1 MSAGIPTSAHAP
13 VTGAGLGLRRGLLT
27 ALESAHAGAIDFMEV
42 APENWI
48 GVGGRLGHR
57 FRSFTERY
65 PFSAHGLSLSIGGPE
80 PLDETFLI
88 KLRRFLDDH
97 GIASY
102 SEHLS
107 YCSDHGHLY
116 DLMPMPFTEAAV
128 RHCAARIRQTQ
139 EVLGRR
145 IAIENISFY
154 TPLDGDMSERE
165 FLLAVLRE
173 ADCDLLLDVNNVHV
187 NSVNHRYDPC
197 DFIRAMPADRVSQFH
212 IAGHYNE
219 APDLIVDTH
228 GAAVIEPVF
237 DLLVEAY
244 RCFGAKPTLLERDFN
259 FPPIVELI
267 AELDRIRVLQSIT
280 PQFWPT
286 PVHADVA

>member
-1 MSAGIPTSAHAP
+1 MNAGTSTAAHAP
-13 VTGAGLGLRRGLLT
+13 IAGAGLGLRRGLLT
-27 ALESAHAGAIDFMEV
+27 PLEAVAPGAIDFMEV

-48 GVGGRLGHR
+48 GVGGRLGRR

-80 PLDETFLI
+80 PLDETFLL
-88 KLRRFLDDH
+88 KLRRFLDEH

-116 DLMPMPFTEAAV
+116 DLMPIPFTEAAV
-128 RHCAARIRQTQ
+128 RHCAARIRQVQ
-139 EVLGRR
+139 DVLGRR
-145 IAIENISFY
+145 IAIENVSFY
-154 TPLDGDMSERE
+154 TPLAGEMSERE
-165 FLLAVLRE
+165 FVCAVLDA

-187 NSVNHRYDPC
+187 NSVNHRYDAVE
-197 DFIRAMPADRVSQFH
+197 FIRAMPADRVSQYH

-219 APDLIVDTH
+219 AADLIVDTH
-228 GAAVIEPVF
+228 GAAIIEPVF
-237 DLLVEAY
+237 ALLAEAY

-259 FPPIVELI
+259 FPPIAELV
-267 AELDRIRVLQSIT
+267 AELDRIRDLQAQAPIT
-280 PQFWPT
+280 APLVQS
-286 PVHADVA
+286 DVA

>member
-1 MSAGIPTSAHAP
+1 MNAGTSTAAHAP
-13 VTGAGLGLRRGLLT
+13 IAGAGLGLRRGLLT
-27 ALESAHAGAIDFMEV
+27 PLEAVAPGAIDFMEV

-48 GVGGRLGHR
+48 GVGGRLGRR

-80 PLDETFLI
+80 PLDETFLL
-88 KLRRFLDDH
+88 KLRRFLDEH

-116 DLMPMPFTEAAV
+116 DLMPIPFTEAAV
-128 RHCAARIRQTQ
+128 RHCAARIRQVQ
-139 EVLGRR
+139 DVLGRR
-145 IAIENISFY
+145 IAIENVSFY
-154 TPLDGDMSERE
+154 TPLAGEMSERE
-165 FLLAVLRE
+165 FVRAVLDA

-187 NSVNHRYDPC
+187 NSVNHRYDAVE
-197 DFIRAMPADRVSQFH
+197 FIRAMPAERIAQYH

-219 APDLIVDTH
+219 AADLIVDTH
-228 GAAVIEPVF
+228 GAAIIEPVF
-237 DLLVEAY
+237 ALLVEAY

-259 FPPIVELI
+259 FPPIAELV
-267 AELDRIRVLQSIT
+267 AELDRIRDLQAQAPIT
-280 PQFWPT
+280 APLVQS
-286 PVHADVA
+286 DVA